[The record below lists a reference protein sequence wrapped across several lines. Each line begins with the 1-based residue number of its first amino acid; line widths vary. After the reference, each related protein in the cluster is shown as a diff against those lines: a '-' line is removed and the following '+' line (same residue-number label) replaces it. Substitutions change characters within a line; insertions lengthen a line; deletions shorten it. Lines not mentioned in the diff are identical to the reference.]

1 MHGFPDGA
9 ALDVA
14 FFEGE
19 EDVEGLDGAVGGDGE
34 CAEPVVWLAEGGDWH
49 HWMYGFWA
57 KTCL

>member
-1 MHGFPDGA
+1 
-9 ALDVA
+9 
-14 FFEGE
+14 
-19 EDVEGLDGAVGGDGE
+19 LDGAVGGDGE